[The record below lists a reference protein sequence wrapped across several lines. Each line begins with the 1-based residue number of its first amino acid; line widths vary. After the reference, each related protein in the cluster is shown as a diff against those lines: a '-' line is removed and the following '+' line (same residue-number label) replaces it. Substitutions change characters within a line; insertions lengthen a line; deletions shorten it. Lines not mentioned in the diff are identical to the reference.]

1 MEKQLFKRV
10 TAAVTTLAVAAGMN
24 IAVFADNTADT
35 AYATREYVV
44 SEFVQSVG
52 RNNLQSSAYM
62 LSTFGDADEI
72 SDEYINDFEKAVSS
86 GLIRGYDDNTLHPKD
101 NITRIEAL
109 AILARCV
116 PEADDLDTEPIKF
129 TDVPEWAEH
138 DIDNLTKAGLV
149 YGYGDGTLGA
159 EDNITVEQVK
169 LLTDR
174 SDELLNTITPGES
187 FYGYVNN
194 KAFRNAELTS
204 VNTVDAKHGAIISS
218 TDAWSTFGDIA
229 NQISDDEDEI
239 LEKLMNDE
247 LTYEQGSAEQR
258 VHDMLLCIHEST
270 DLTDDDKTLLTDLRN
285 RIINA
290 KSVSELIE
298 ESNEICLD
306 TGINPLFDLSCALDG
321 ESNLTYPSISMAE
334 TGYGAM
340 IAYKQ
345 STKKNLSGTYKKL
358 IKNYMTACGVE
369 VTDKDIETAV
379 SIQETAGKETN
390 YIQAFAMGI
399 QLKQMLDPSYT
410 AEDAEKD
417 LEKLLKEH
425 PEIDPETLQEKETT
439 QKIYDAQEADK
450 AVKGIKPS
458 EILSGAGFKTEGDK
472 IIFPYDTVMKEADKV
487 FKDSNFQALK
497 INALI
502 KLGTTLG
509 AYMNDEEKK
518 ALENLGGMVY
528 IIMMDG
534 EWDGEETANEETAEQ
549 IAEDMGIETDDS
561 ILSEKNLTILNNSL
575 PYDIG
580 LIYCDYYYDDEI
592 SEDIADM
599 VEDFWNAYEKRLG
612 SCEWLSE
619 ETKENAIKKITNM
632 VAVIGYPD
640 NYDFPTIVPPSEG
653 GTYFNNQVR
662 ISRHNMDTDIKM
674 CSDKQFLREL
684 MFMSPD
690 IINALYVPVTN
701 SMNILAGILNKPF
714 YDKDASRAANLG
726 AIGAVIGH
734 EIGHAFDKN
743 GSQYDE
749 IGRMR
754 NWWTDEDA
762 AKFKEKQQKFIE
774 YYSKFEVI
782 DNVVQDS
789 ELTIGENMADFAG
802 MQCVMDIIGDDK
814 EAQKEALESYA
825 RVWARL
831 GTEKYVTNSKL
842 MNDEHS
848 SNNVRVDA
856 TVASLDQFYELYDVK
871 EGDAMYVA
879 PEDRL
884 KLW

>member
-1 MEKQLFKRV
+1 MKKQLFKRV

-159 EDNITVEQVK
+159 EDNITVDQVK

-298 ESNEICLD
+298 ESNEICSD
-306 TGINPLFDLSCALDG
+306 TGINPLFDTTGAVDE
-321 ESNLTYPSISMAE
+321 ESNMLYPSISIAE
-334 TGYGAM
+334 TGSGAM
-340 IAYKQ
+340 IAYKK
-345 STKKNLSGTYKKL
+345 SIKKNLSGTYKKL
-358 IKNYMTACGVE
+358 IKNYMKACGVD
-369 VTDKDIETAV
+369 VTDKDIENAV
-379 SIQETAGKETN
+379 SIQETAGRYAN
-390 YIQAFAMGI
+390 YMQIFAKGI
-399 QLKQMLDPSYT
+399 LLRQMLDPTYT
-410 AEDAEKD
+410 EEDAEKA
-417 LEKLLKEH
+417 LEELLKEH

-439 QKIYDAQEADK
+439 QKIYDAEEIDK

-458 EILSGAGFKTEGDK
+458 EILSDAGFKTEGDK
-472 IIFPYDTVMKEADKV
+472 IIFPYDTVMKEADKI
-487 FKDSNFQALK
+487 FTESNLQALK

-502 KLGTTLG
+502 NLGTSLG
-509 AYMNDEEKK
+509 AYMNDQERKTLEKFGV
-518 ALENLGGMVY
+518 LSYV
-528 IIMMDG
+528 IIMDG

-549 IAEDMGIETDDS
+549 IAEDMGIEMDDS
-561 ILSEKNLTILNNSL
+561 ILSEKNLVILNNSL
-575 PYDIG
+575 PDDIG

-619 ETKENAIKKITNM
+619 ETRENAIKKITNM

-640 NYDFPTIVPPSEG
+640 NYDFPTIVPPLEG

-662 ISRHNMDTDIKM
+662 INRHKMDTVIKA
-674 CSDKQFLREL
+674 CSDKEFVREI
-684 MFMSPD
+684 MFMTPD
-690 IINALYVPVTN
+690 TLNACYIATTN
-701 SMNILAGILNKPF
+701 SMNIFAGILNKPL
-714 YDKDASRAANLG
+714 YDKDASRAENLG
-726 AIGAVIGH
+726 AIGAIIGH

-749 IGRMR
+749 VGRMR

-762 AKFKEKQQKFIE
+762 ATFQELQQKFVE

-782 DNVVQDS
+782 DDVVQDS

-825 RVWARL
+825 SVWARL
-831 GTEKYVTNSKL
+831 GTEKYVTNSAF

-848 SNNVRVDA
+848 AANVRVDA
-856 TVASLDQFYELYDVK
+856 IVASLDQFYELYDVK

>member
-1 MEKQLFKRV
+1 MKKQLLKRI
-10 TAAVTTLAVAAGMN
+10 TAAVTAAAVAASIN
-24 IAVFADNTADT
+24 IAVFADNAADSG
-35 AYATREYVV
+35 YATREYVV

-62 LSTFGDADEI
+62 LSTFSDADEI
-72 SDEYINDFEKAVSS
+72 SDEYVNDFEKAVAS
-86 GLIRGYDDNTLHPKD
+86 GLIRGYDDKTLHPKE
-101 NITRIEAL
+101 NITRVEAL
-109 AILARCV
+109 SILARCV
-116 PEADDLDTEPIKF
+116 PEADDLDTEPIEF

-174 SDELLNTITPGES
+174 SDELLNTMSPGES

-204 VNTVDAKHGAIISS
+204 VNTVDAKHGAIISA
-218 TDAWSTFGDIA
+218 TNAWSAWGDAQKKI
-229 NQISDDEDEI
+229 DEEEDEI
-239 LEKLMNDE
+239 LQKLMNDE
-247 LTYEQGSAEQR
+247 LTYENGSAEQR

-270 DLTDDDKTLLTDLRN
+270 DLTDDDKVLFGEMRN
-285 RIINA
+285 RILSA

-306 TGINPLFDLSCALDG
+306 TGINPLFDLAGALDL
-321 ESNLTYPSISMAE
+321 ESNLVYPSISMAE
-334 TGYGAM
+334 TGFGAM
-340 IAYKQ
+340 LAYKQ
-345 STKKNLSGTYKKL
+345 STKKNLSDTYKKL

-390 YIQAFAMGI
+390 YMQAFVMGT
-399 QLKQMLDPSYT
+399 QLRQMFDPSYT
-410 AEDAEKD
+410 AEDAEKA
-417 LEKLLKEH
+417 LKELLNEH
-425 PEIDPETLQEKETT
+425 PEIDPETLEAKETT
-439 QKIYDAQEADK
+439 QKIYTPEEADS
-450 AVKGIKPS
+450 AVNGIKPS

-502 KLGTTLG
+502 KLGTSLG

-518 ALENLGGMVY
+518 ALENLGGLAY

-534 EWDGEETANEETAEQ
+534 EWDGEEASNDETAAQTENV
-549 IAEDMGIETDDS
+549 GIDEDDS
-561 ILSEKNLTILNNSL
+561 ILSEKNLAILKNSL
-575 PYDIG
+575 KYDIG
-580 LIYCDYYYDDEI
+580 MIYCDYYYDDEI
-592 SEDIADM
+592 SYDIADM
-599 VEDFWNAYEKRLG
+599 VDEFWDAYEKRLG

-619 ETKENAIKKITNM
+619 ETKANAIKKITNM

-640 NYDFPTIVPPSEG
+640 NYDYPTIVPPSEG

-662 ISRHNMDTDIKM
+662 INRHNMDTDIKM

-690 IINALYVPVTN
+690 IINACYVSVTN
-701 SMNILAGILNKPF
+701 SINILAGILNKPF

-726 AIGAVIGH
+726 AVGAVIGH

-743 GSQYDE
+743 GAQYDE
-749 IGRMR
+749 MGRLR
-754 NWWTDEDA
+754 NWWTDEDT
-762 AKFKEKQQKFIE
+762 AKFKEKQQHFVD

-831 GTEKYVTNSKL
+831 GTEKYVTDSRL
-842 MNDEHS
+842 MNDVHS

-871 EGDAMYVA
+871 EGDPMYIA